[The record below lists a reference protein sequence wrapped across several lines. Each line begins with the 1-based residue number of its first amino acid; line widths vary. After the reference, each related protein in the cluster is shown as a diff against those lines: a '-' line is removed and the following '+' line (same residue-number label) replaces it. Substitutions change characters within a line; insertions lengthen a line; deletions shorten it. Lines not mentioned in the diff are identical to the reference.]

1 MNLNLVFSRKYRWP
15 EHYFSVCCMGLGISH
30 KLLATNQFL
39 VCTIFFTNINISF
52 FNLRFDL
59 FLIIAKKVN
68 QIRNNV
74 VCVVAHLV
82 FVFFCALTTG
92 LCFSAY
98 FRKLKEI
105 GVLRPIFLGYFISSD
120 YNITGWYLTPDYQY
134 LVKTINILMLK
145 RQNANPKHF

>member
-1 MNLNLVFSRKYRWP
+1 MARTLFFRMLYGLRNFSEITSDKPIFSLYNIFYKYK
-15 EHYFSVCCMGLGISH
+15 YFLF
-30 KLLATNQFL
+30 QFAFWSL
-39 VCTIFFTNINISF
+39 
-52 FNLRFDL
+52 FNHRQ
-59 FLIIAKKVN
+59 KVN

-74 VCVVAHLV
+74 VCVVARLV
-82 FVFFCALTTG
+82 FVFCCALTTG

-105 GVLRPIFLGYFISSD
+105 GVLRPIFLRYFISCD
-120 YNITGWYLTPDYQY
+120 YNITGWYLTSDYQY